1 MAREIHGPEFDP
13 STADLEGDIVMR
25 LGPGKPH
32 GRYYMGNSTI
42 DTANTQTLAQIR
54 ARSTSSSP
62 AIRPRS
68 QPQVVALQAQIEALQ
83 ESQQASQ
90 SQFQALQLSHQA
102 ELAQE
107 RARVQAQ
114 LEAFQQS
121 QKAWYEYMASFS
133 LEHGPA
139 STASAAADDTVGAS
153 TSARRHSWTF
163 YSWIEQRSRLGLV
176 SVSR

>member
-54 ARSTSSSP
+54 ARSMSSSP

-68 QPQVVALQAQIEALQ
+68 QPQVVALQV
-83 ESQQASQ
+83 SS
-90 SQFQALQLSHQA
+90 
-102 ELAQE
+102 
-107 RARVQAQ
+107 V
-114 LEAFQQS
+114 AFVVH
-121 QKAWYEYMASFS
+121 SFS
-133 LEHGPA
+133 
-139 STASAAADDTVGAS
+139 T
-153 TSARRHSWTF
+153 
-163 YSWIEQRSRLGLV
+163 RSLFAF
-176 SVSR
+176 

>member
-1 MAREIHGPEFDP
+1 MHNILLLCFFLQTRFHPGQECASFKAYALAHKGKAKDPDLVYNPEDPPKAYSNLSVHSRLSEYTAMAREIHGPEFDP

-68 QPQVVALQAQIEALQ
+68 QPQVVALQV
-83 ESQQASQ
+83 SS
-90 SQFQALQLSHQA
+90 
-102 ELAQE
+102 
-107 RARVQAQ
+107 V
-114 LEAFQQS
+114 AFVVH
-121 QKAWYEYMASFS
+121 SFS
-133 LEHGPA
+133 
-139 STASAAADDTVGAS
+139 T
-153 TSARRHSWTF
+153 
-163 YSWIEQRSRLGLV
+163 RSLFAF
-176 SVSR
+176 